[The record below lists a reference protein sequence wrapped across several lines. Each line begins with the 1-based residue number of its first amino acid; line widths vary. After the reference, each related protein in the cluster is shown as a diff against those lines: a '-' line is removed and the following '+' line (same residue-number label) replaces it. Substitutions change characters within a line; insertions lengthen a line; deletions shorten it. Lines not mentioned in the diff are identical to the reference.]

1 MRKVLTLAG
10 IVFITSVYQGGWG
23 ATWYVNGSAPEFGD
37 GSSPEKPLETIQEG
51 IDGASDGDTVIVA
64 EGTYVENVQF
74 KGKNIVLRSTDPS
87 DPTVVENTTIDGG
100 DAGPVVTFAGTEDE
114 TCTLS
119 GFTIRNGNAEIG
131 AGICGGTWESRTH
144 ATIENNVITV
154 NLAECG
160 GGLAYCDGLIRNNT
174 IADNHA
180 SASGGGLMWCDGI
193 IEKNDIAR
201 NSAKWGGGL
210 STCGGTIQNNTVS
223 YNEALGA
230 FPEGFGG
237 GLYRC
242 DGIIQNNV
250 ISRNYAG
257 RYGGGLVSSHGTIR
271 NNTIVANSSSWAGGV
286 GFCTAVIQN
295 CIFWGNTAPSGFPQ
309 AYFSRIP
316 LHSCIQDWT
325 GGGDGNTN
333 QNPQFVDFGGGNYRL
348 SENSPCIGSGAN
360 QDWMWDAADP
370 DGNPRIIGAKVDM
383 GAYEYNTL
391 TDTSPPYVS
400 GRDPAPGATRV
411 LLGANIVLH
420 VKDHGS
426 GVDETRIL
434 IRVKGLGVTP
444 TITGTPADYTV
455 SYDPP
460 SDFSYSE
467 EVFVTVNAADLTS
480 PANVMQRLTY
490 SFTTISE
497 SSPVA
502 MWYVDGSVSTSG
514 DGTSWET
521 AFKTIQDGIDAANDG
536 DTVVVARGTYVEN
549 VMFEGKNITLRSS
562 NPLDPNVVARTVID
576 GNQAGPVVT
585 FAGTEG
591 EMCMLSGFTIRNG
604 KADDGGGV
612 CGGTWGNR
620 THATIENNVITANK
634 AANRGGGVAFCDGL
648 IRYSTISG
656 NSATGMCPQ
665 SGGNECGLGGGIAF
679 CDGVIENNAITGN
692 YSAFWGGGIA
702 VCAGI
707 IQNNEVLQN
716 TTPWGTGPYVG
727 PAIVGCH
734 AMIRNNLIPRNSG
747 NDPAVAGCEGPM
759 WNNTVAA
766 NSSLYGGALAW
777 CHGDIRN
784 VIVWGN
790 TSGDPTATHI
800 YVSSQPSYSCI
811 QSGPLGPGS
820 ISTDPKFLDAGA
832 GNYHLSEGS
841 PCIDKGENEDWMV
854 DAKALNGSPR
864 IIDFDNDGRARVD
877 MGAYE
882 AREYVPPVLTL
893 NGDLSIIL
901 ECGAPYIEPGYSAT
915 DNYDGDIT
923 DRVVVTGWGDPTSP
937 GTQALKYNVKDSS
950 GNPAPE
956 KVRIVEVRDTTP
968 PVITLLGD
976 NPMTIQVGT
985 PYVEPGYTATDTC
998 DGDVTALV
1006 VVSGSVDSNAVGT
1019 YILRYNGI
1027 DWSVNP
1033 AQVTR
1038 TVNVVE
1044 GPPFRVVEIVQ
1055 PTPGGGIRLTWNSC
1069 PGVTYTVWS
1078 CSDLVNGPWTEE
1090 ATVLAD
1096 AESATW
1102 TDPTPAG
1109 PIKFYDVELK

>member
-10 IVFITSVYQGGWG
+10 IVFITCVYQGGWG
-23 ATWYVNGSAPEFGD
+23 ATWYVNGSASEFGV
-37 GSSPEKPLETIQEG
+37 GTSPDKPLETIQEG

-87 DPTVVENTTIDGG
+87 DPTVVENTTIHGG
-100 DAGPVVTFAGTEDE
+100 DAGPVVTFAGAENE

-144 ATIENNVITV
+144 ATIENNVVTV
-154 NLAECG
+154 NFGDTGA
-160 GGLAYCDGLIRNNT
+160 GLAHCDGLIRNNT

-180 SASGGGLMWCDGI
+180 SASGGGLIWCDGI

-210 STCGGTIQNNTVS
+210 SACGGTIQNNTVS
-223 YNEALGA
+223 YNEALGR

-250 ISRNYAG
+250 ISRNCAG
-257 RYGGGLVSSHGTIR
+257 WYGGGLVSSHGSIR
-271 NNTIVANSSSWAGGV
+271 NNTIVANSSTFGGGV

-295 CIFWGNTAPSGFPQ
+295 CIFWGNQ
-309 AYFSRIP
+309 AFFSRNP
-316 LHSCIQDWT
+316 SYSCIMGWT
-325 GGGDGNTN
+325 GGGEGNIY
-333 QNPQFVDFGGGNYRL
+333 QDPQFVDFSGGNYRL

-360 QDWMWDAADP
+360 QDWMWDAVDL
-370 DGNPRIIGAKVDM
+370 DGNPRVIGAKVDM
-383 GAYEYNTL
+383 GAYEYSTPA
-391 TDTSPPYVS
+391 DTSPPYVS
-400 GRDPAPGATRV
+400 GRDPAPNATRV

-420 VKDHGS
+420 VKDHGI
-426 GVDETRIL
+426 GVDETRML
-434 IRVKGLGVTP
+434 ITVKGLGVTP

-467 EVFVTVNAADLTS
+467 EVTVTVSAADRTS
-480 PANVMQRLTY
+480 PANVMQQVTY

-497 SSPVA
+497 PSPVA
-502 MWYVDGSVSTSG
+502 TWYVDGSLSASG

-536 DTVVVARGTYVEN
+536 DTVIVARGTYSEN
-549 VMFEGKNITLRSS
+549 IVFRGRNIILRSTE
-562 NPLDPNVVARTVID
+562 PLDPNVVARTIID
-576 GNQAGPVVT
+576 GSQAGPAVT

-591 EMCMLSGFTIRNG
+591 EMCALSGFTIRNG

-648 IRYSTISG
+648 IRNNTISG
-656 NSATGMCPQ
+656 NSATGVCPE

-679 CDGVIENNAITGN
+679 CDGLVENNVVSGN
-692 YSAFWGGGIA
+692 SSAFWGGGIA

-716 TTPWGTGPYVG
+716 TTPWETGPYVG

-734 AMIRNNLIPRNSG
+734 AMIGNNLIARNSG
-747 NDPAVAGCEGPM
+747 NDPAVAGCEGPI

-766 NSSLYGGALAW
+766 NSSLYAGALAW

-790 TSGDPTATHI
+790 TSEDPTATHI
-800 YVSSQPSYSCI
+800 YASSPPSYSCI
-811 QSGPLGPGS
+811 QSGPMGKGS
-820 ISTDPKFLDAGA
+820 ISTDPKFVDAA
-832 GNYHLSEGS
+832 YHLSGDS
-841 PCIDKGENEDWMV
+841 PCIDKGMNEDWMA
-854 DAKALNGSPR
+854 DALALNGSPR

-882 AREYVPPVLTL
+882 AREYVPPVLVL

-901 ECGAPYIEPGYSAT
+901 ECGAPYIEPGYTAT

-923 DRVVVTGWGDPTSP
+923 DRVVVTGVED
-937 GTQALKYNVKDSS
+937 QAAGVYPVKYNVKDSS
-950 GNPAPE
+950 GNSAPE
-956 KVRIVEVRDTTP
+956 KVRIVEVKDTTP

-976 NPMTIQVGT
+976 NPMTILVGT
-985 PYVEPGYTATDTC
+985 DYVEPIYRHRRLRWRRHQPCGR
-998 DGDVTALV
+998 VR
-1006 VVSGSVDSNAVGT
+1006 VGGFQCCRDL
-1019 YILRYNGI
+1019 YPPLQWHRLERESCRGEDQNRAGCNSSRYH
-1027 DWSVNP
+1027 
-1033 AQVTR
+1033 
-1038 TVNVVE
+1038 
-1044 GPPFRVVEIVQ
+1044 
-1055 PTPGGGIRLTWNSC
+1055 
-1069 PGVTYTVWS
+1069 
-1078 CSDLVNGPWTEE
+1078 
-1090 ATVLAD
+1090 
-1096 AESATW
+1096 
-1102 TDPTPAG
+1102 PAG
-1109 PIKFYDVELK
+1109 A